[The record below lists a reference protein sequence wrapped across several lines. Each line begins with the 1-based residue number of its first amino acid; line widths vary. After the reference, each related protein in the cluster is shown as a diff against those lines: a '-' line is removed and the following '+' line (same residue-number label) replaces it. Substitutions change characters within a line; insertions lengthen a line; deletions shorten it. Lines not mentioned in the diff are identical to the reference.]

1 MSEQHIIYKF
11 QPDKTKYN
19 SNVETKQKIAHEIII
34 FFLERERER
43 QKLMACAA
51 QNNTNIDSS
60 EKVQLTYLTTQP
72 RIFSFL

>member
-34 FFLERERER
+34 FFLERERETKINGMCCSK
-43 QKLMACAA
+43 QY
-51 QNNTNIDSS
+51 QH
-60 EKVQLTYLTTQP
+60 
-72 RIFSFL
+72 